1 MLSGSPQKELLYGAY
16 MGVASGIYSLLGWF
30 VLRMLSGSPQK
41 ELLYGA
47 YMGVASGIYSL
58 LGSPVTP

>member
-1 MLSGSPQKELLYGAY
+1 